1 MDNKDGLTIVKAAPE
16 DAAAI
21 IEYLNVI
28 GGESD
33 NLLFGKGEFNMS
45 VEQEQSFISN
55 TNTSPNSIMLL
66 GKMDGEI
73 VSVGS
78 LSGNAKARIA
88 HRGEITIS
96 VKKANW
102 DQGIATA
109 MLTELIKFGKEI
121 ANIEVIQLEV
131 KTDNEK
137 AIHLYEKLGFKK
149 IGTYEKFFKI
159 DYQYYDAYLMNLYL

>member
-1 MDNKDGLTIVKAAPE
+1 MDNEDDLSIVKAAPE

-21 IEYLNVI
+21 IVYLNEI

-45 VEQEQSFISN
+45 VEQEQAFISN
-55 TNTSPNSIMLL
+55 INTSPNSILLL
-66 GKMDGEI
+66 GKMKGEI

-78 LSGNAKARIA
+78 LSGNAKLRIA
-88 HRGEITIS
+88 HRGELAIS
-96 VKKANW
+96 VKKAKW
-102 DQGIATA
+102 GHGIATA
-109 MLTELIKFGKEI
+109 MLTELIKFGNI
-121 ANIEVIQLEV
+121 ASMEVIQLEV

-137 AIHLYEKLGFKK
+137 AIRLYEKLGFKK

-159 DYQYYDAYLMNLYL
+159 NGQYYDAYLMNLYF